1 MLYLSNKFKVSKED
15 EGYRVA
21 IYVRVSTNDQHSS
34 VENQQQL
41 FTSLLERNKWI
52 LHRTYTDEGISGT
65 KSDKRLLYK
74 EMVEDG
80 KNKEYD
86 ILIAKSYSRF
96 ARNQRESLTAIADL
110 MQAGVRIIFVE
121 DVLDS
126 KKDYGMFGLFG
137 WLAEQ
142 EARKTSERLKT
153 IWNHYD
159 ELGKIHVPKPPYG
172 YSYNKEIQNY
182 EIIQKEKDVVL
193 SIFKMYMGGMGCR
206 GIALTLNRDEIPTQ
220 KGVKWSQPTIAN
232 MLTNYTYTGCLVQG
246 KSETIDVTMKKS
258 KKKDIGQWKMHPYN
272 HEAIIAPEIFFRV
285 QEEVKKRSELVSENG
300 RPVRHS
306 NTALFSTVV
315 KCKLCGST
323 CTIKRQKHF
332 RNYSPYYACIAYE
345 QNGRKGC
352 DHDRVTIFE
361 KTLALIIQGEVKKL
375 VDTEYKV
382 IRDSFSKIKETRK
395 PKNTKSNLKAIEEVI
410 QEKAK
415 LSMTL
420 LTSYSKGILGE
431 AQFRLQN
438 EMIEADIQKCYKE
451 KENLERELSTFVV
464 TIDKEQELIN
474 EINKLAKVDASE
486 WTNAMIKEVIEKIEI
501 DNNGNVEVYLKYHLD
516 EKIPPSSVTLGNTAS
531 REVCVSS
538 TEDYQVDQPGYL
550 NLDRLRGHI
559 KDGYVFGG

>member
-1 MLYLSNKFKVSKED
+1 MGNKSEQSKEH
-15 EGYRVA
+15 EGDKVA

-41 FTSLLERNKWI
+41 FTSLLERNKWV

-86 ILIAKSYSRF
+86 ILLAKSYSRF

-110 MQAGVRIIFVE
+110 MQAGIRIIFVE
-121 DVLDS
+121 DGLDS

-159 ELGKIHVPKPPYG
+159 EIGKIHVPKPPYG
-172 YSYNKEIQNY
+172 YSYNREIQNY
-182 EIIQKEKDVVL
+182 EVIPKEKEVVL

-206 GIALTLNRDEIPTQ
+206 GIAITLNRDGIPTQ

-232 MLTNYTYTGCLVQG
+232 MLINYTYTGCLVQG

-258 KKKDIGQWKMHPYN
+258 KKKDIGEWKMHPYN
-272 HEAIIAPEIFFRV
+272 HEAIITPEIFFKV
-285 QEEVKKRSELVSENG
+285 QGEVKNRSELVSENG

-345 QNGRKGC
+345 QTGKKGC
-352 DHDRVTIFE
+352 GHERTTIFE
-361 KTLALIIQGEVKKL
+361 ESLVQIIQAEIKKL

-382 IRDSFSKIKETRK
+382 IRDAFLKIKETTK

-438 EMIEADIQKCYKE
+438 EMIEADLQSYYKE
-451 KENLERELSTFVV
+451 KTELERKLSTFVL
-464 TIDKEQELIN
+464 TIDKEQELID
-474 EINKLAKVDASE
+474 EINKLAEVDVSE
-486 WTNAMIKEVIEKIEI
+486 WTNAMIREVIDKITI

-516 EKIPPSSVTLGNTAS
+516 EKISSNTESIGNKGA
-531 REVCVSS
+531 EGVC
-538 TEDYQVDQPGYL
+538 
-550 NLDRLRGHI
+550 I
-559 KDGYVFGG
+559 

>member
-1 MLYLSNKFKVSKED
+1 MLYLGNKSEQANKVA
-15 EGYRVA
+15 V
-21 IYVRVSTNDQHSS
+21 YVRVSTDDQHSS

-41 FTSLLERNKWI
+41 FTSLLERNKWV

-96 ARNQRESLTAIADL
+96 ARNQRESLTAIAEL
-110 MQAGVRIIFVE
+110 MQAGIRIIFVE
-121 DVLDS
+121 DGLDS

-153 IWNHYD
+153 IWNYYD
-159 ELGKIHVPKPPYG
+159 EIGKIHVPKPPYG

-182 EIIQKEKDVVL
+182 EIIKKEKEVVL

-206 GIALTLNRDEIPTQ
+206 GIALALNKDNIPTQ

-258 KKKDIGQWKMHPYN
+258 KKKDIGEWKMHPYN
-272 HEAIIAPEIFFRV
+272 HEAIITPEIFFKA
-285 QEEVKKRSELVSENG
+285 QEEVKKRSELASENG

-306 NTALFSTVV
+306 SAALFSTVV
-315 KCKLCGST
+315 KCKCCGST

-332 RNYSPYYACIAYE
+332 RNYSPYYSCIDYE
-345 QNGRKGC
+345 QTGKKGC
-352 DHDRVTIFE
+352 GHERVTIFE
-361 KTLALIIQGEVKKL
+361 ETLVKLIQGEIKKL

-382 IRDSFSKIKETRK
+382 IRESFSKIKETRK
-395 PKNTKSNLKAIEEVI
+395 PKNTRSNLKVIEEVI

-420 LTSYSKGILGE
+420 LTSYSKGMVGE

-438 EMIEADIQKCYKE
+438 EMIEEDLQKYYKE
-451 KENLERELSTFVV
+451 KSALERELSTFVV
-464 TIDKEQELIN
+464 TINKEQELIA
-474 EINKLAKVDASE
+474 EINKLAEVYISE
-486 WTNAMIKEVIEKIEI
+486 WTNAMIKEVIDKIII
-501 DNNGNVEVYLKYHLD
+501 DNNGNVEVYLKYHLE
-516 EKIPPSSVTLGNTAS
+516 EKISSNTIGIGEAGIS
-531 REVCVSS
+531 A
-538 TEDYQVDQPGYL
+538 T
-550 NLDRLRGHI
+550 
-559 KDGYVFGG
+559 